1 MPQNQF
7 TIPAAAKGVI
17 LPGWILTPNSKV
29 VIRWI
34 GGYWTSNPNV
44 PPPQYDANGNQNY
57 TASRV
62 YLLPGAKEG
71 SLVACI
77 GNSAISKWKVG
88 NYGIVGGDG
97 HSAGQ
102 LWVACNDDW
111 NASTGAGYADN
122 KGSITIQVIPYAQFL
137 QELTDE
143 MAMKEFIDTVCKGT
157 GIDTIEKLKKEIQV
171 NGDKISKIISESST
185 DNVGQKVEE

>member
-7 TIPAAAKGVI
+7 TIPSTAKGVI

-57 TASRV
+57 NASGA

-77 GNSAISKWKVG
+77 GNPAISKWGVG
-88 NYGIVGGDG
+88 NYGVVGGDG

-122 KGSITIQVIPYAQFL
+122 KGSVIIQVVPYGQFL
-137 QELTDE
+137 QELSDDD
-143 MAMKEFIDTVCKGT
+143 AMQEFIATVGKEV
-157 GIDTIEKLKKEIQV
+157 GIDSFEKLKEEIKS
-171 NGDKISKIISESST
+171 NSDKVLNITSESST
-185 DNVGQKVEE
+185 ENVGQKVEE